1 MKKALIAVGAV
12 VVAFAAGLAGVYFAM
27 PVLSPQM
34 VERAQVHLASLAVA
48 DNLARVDSLG
58 LSAESTNRPPD
69 SLAATLPDSLAA
81 TLPHSLAATLPDSLA
96 DAGGVQAVSNSADGA
111 APDGG
116 STPGEDG
123 AAIQDSLA
131 LLHQRVEGLLREKGT
146 LVEQV
151 KALREQFETQQT
163 QHAEAKELS
172 AILAKLEDKELAGV
186 VEQLNMA
193 VLEILYK
200 QASARNRARLL
211 QAMRPQ
217 VAASFVN
224 SLVQPPGRAAVTARP
239 DTVSNTQAAGSE
251 PESLNK

>member
-69 SLAATLPDSLAA
+69 SLAATLPD
-81 TLPHSLAATLPDSLA
+81 SLAATLPDSLA

-172 AILAKLEDKELAGV
+172 ATLAKLEDKELAGV
-186 VEQLNMA
+186 VEQLDMG
-193 VLEILYK
+193 VLKILYK

-224 SLVQPPGRAAVTARP
+224 SLVQPGRAAVTPPP
-239 DTVSNTQAAGSE
+239 DTTSSKEAAGSE

>member
-69 SLAATLPDSLAA
+69 SLAATLPD
-81 TLPHSLAATLPDSLA
+81 SLAATLPDSLA

-172 AILAKLEDKELAGV
+172 ATLAKLEDKELAGV

>member
-48 DNLARVDSLG
+48 DTLARVDSLG
-58 LSAESTNRPPD
+58 LSAESINRPPD
-69 SLAATLPDSLAA
+69 L
-81 TLPHSLAATLPDSLA
+81 LAATLPDSLA
-96 DAGGVQAVSNSADGA
+96 DAGGAQAVSNSADGA

-116 STPGEDG
+116 YTPVEDE

-151 KALREQFETQQT
+151 KALREQFESQQT

-172 AILAKLEDKELAGV
+172 ATLAKLEDKELAGV
-186 VEQLNMA
+186 VEQLDMA

-211 QAMRPQ
+211 QAMPPQ
-217 VAASFVN
+217 VAASFVHN
-224 SLVQPPGRAAVTARP
+224 LVQPGRAAVTARP

-251 PESLNK
+251 PESVNK

>member
-81 TLPHSLAATLPDSLA
+81 TLPDSLA
-96 DAGGVQAVSNSADGA
+96 DAGGVQAVSNSA
-111 APDGG
+111 
-116 STPGEDG
+116 DG

-163 QHAEAKELS
+163 QHAEAKELR
-172 AILAKLEDKELAGV
+172 ATLAKLEDKELAGV
-186 VEQLNMA
+186 VEQLDMG

>member
-12 VVAFAAGLAGVYFAM
+12 VAAFAAGLAGVYFAM

-34 VERAQVHLASLAVA
+34 VERAQVHPDSLAVA

-58 LSAESTNRPPD
+58 LSAESINRPPD
-69 SLAATLPDSLAA
+69 SLAATLPDSLA
-81 TLPHSLAATLPDSLA
+81 
-96 DAGGVQAVSNSADGA
+96 DAGGAQAVSNSADGA

-116 STPGEDG
+116 STPVEDE

-172 AILAKLEDKELAGV
+172 ATLAKLEDKELAGV
-186 VEQLNMA
+186 VEQLDMG

-224 SLVQPPGRAAVTARP
+224 SLVQPGRVAATPPP
-239 DTVSNTQAAGSE
+239 DTTSSKEAAGSE